1 MKRIIQTLILSIIL
15 CLLVGCSNGASDR
28 DQTDQGSG
36 ATGGEESY
44 DLTALSGAWILE
56 SDASS
61 LRPYLITDG
70 QGLLIDCSIAGGG
83 NGTYQIETDGTLV
96 LHIEGVDITGQL
108 KLPSSGAGSVS
119 LDGYG
124 DWHIL
129 KVRDLSGCQ
138 GTWQGT
144 ISDAA
149 RTATVSRVIITVD
162 SQGAITSAQGLDQ
175 PSSGRMLNASGK
187 IAACIT
193 TGNDRHTL
201 AIKAILSGDLMTGAV
216 VADSESTAAGTVALK
231 KVVYGMDNAV
241 SLLLEHYGVKKGLII
256 NGDDLAMGHFTNDGI
271 FAAWDAGAISSISLF
286 TVTFPF
292 TVEGQP
298 IPGDPFAEA
307 LQGISQREGIDVGC
321 HLTLSSTD
329 GFLVRPV
336 LPPDQIPTLVDAN
349 GYLKV
354 DQLAFLF
361 ASRDEIKAECR
372 AQIDKALASG
382 VNLSHLDCHVGWG
395 HFPGWPREV
404 YAELADEYRLPL
416 RWVIHLPGE
425 KPLIEHRVLTP
436 INFII
441 LNDSNITDVT
451 PEIVEQRKQSLLKT
465 LRNLPDGITEVLCHP
480 SRDTYKDQTWRILDY
495 MIVTDPEVRAQITS
509 MCASGELVMLGFNDL
524 RQTMQRL

>member
-1 MKRIIQTLILSIIL
+1 MKRIIHTLIVSTIL
-15 CLLVGCSNGASDR
+15 CLLVGCSNGVSGT
-28 DQTDQGSG
+28 DQTGQGGG
-36 ATGGEESY
+36 ATGGEETY

-61 LRPYLITDG
+61 IRPYLIADG
-70 QGLLIDCSIAGGG
+70 QGVLIDCSIATGGS
-83 NGTYQIETDGTLV
+83 GTYDISQDGALV
-96 LHIEGVDITGQL
+96 LHIEGADITGRL
-108 KLPSSGAGSVS
+108 KLPSSGAGSIS
-119 LDGYG
+119 FDRYG

-138 GTWQGT
+138 GTWQGA
-144 ISDAA
+144 ISDAQTS
-149 RTATVSRVIITVD
+149 TALRVIITID
-162 SQGAITSAQGLDQ
+162 SQGVITSAQGLDE
-175 PSSGRMLNASGK
+175 PSSGRMLSASGK
-187 IAACIT
+187 IAAFIS
-193 TGNDRHTL
+193 TGKNRHTL
-201 AIKAILSGDLMTGAV
+201 ALKANLSGDSLTGAI
-216 VADSESTAAGTVALK
+216 VADSASAASGTVALK

-241 SLLLEHYGVKKGLII
+241 SLLLEHYGVRKGLII

-271 FAAWDAGAISSISLF
+271 FAAWDAGAITSMSLF
-286 TVTFPF
+286 TVTFPY
-292 TVEGQP
+292 TNNGQP
-298 IPGDPFAEA
+298 IPGDSFAEA
-307 LQGISQREGIDVGC
+307 LQGIREREGIDVGC

-336 LPPDQIPTLVDAN
+336 LPPEQIPTLVDAN
-349 GYLKV
+349 GYLKE
-354 DQLAFLF
+354 DQLAFIF

-372 AQIDKALASG
+372 AQIEKALDSG
-382 VNLSHLDCHVGWG
+382 VELSHLDCHVGFG

-425 KPLIEHRVLTP
+425 KPLIDHRVLTP

-451 PEIVEQRKQSLLKT
+451 PEIVEQRKQSLLRT

-480 SRDTYKDQTWRILDY
+480 SREKYDDQTWRILDY
-495 MIVTDPEVRAQITS
+495 MIVTDPEVRAQIAS

-524 RQTMQRL
+524 RRTMQRL